1 MSESD
6 RIRLLHMLDAA
17 KEALAFD
24 SGRERTHLE
33 SNRMLALALIK
44 EVEIIGEAATRVSR
58 ELADANPQIPWAK
71 VAGMRNRLIH
81 AYFDIDFDILW
92 ETVVTAVPALA
103 TETTGII
110 RVIYLRPSPAPERF
124 NKKASQTLTN

>member
-17 KEALAFD
+17 KEALAFA

-44 EVEIIGEAATRVSR
+44 EVEIIGEAATRVSQ

-71 VAGMRNRLIH
+71 AAGMRNRLIH

-110 RVIYLRPSPAPERF
+110 RVIYLRPSPASERF

>member
-1 MSESD
+1 MNESD

-17 KEALAFD
+17 KEAVAFAK
-24 SGRERTHLE
+24 GRERTHLE
-33 SNRMLALALIK
+33 SDRMLALALIK

-58 ELADANPQIPWAK
+58 ELVEANPQIPWAK

-103 TETTGII
+103 TQ
-110 RVIYLRPSPAPERF
+110 LERLLDT
-124 NKKASQTLTN
+124 SE

>member
-17 KEALAFD
+17 KEALAFT

-44 EVEIIGEAATRVSR
+44 EVEIIGEAATRVSQ

-71 VAGMRNRLIH
+71 AAGMRNRLIH

-103 TETTGII
+103 TE
-110 RVIYLRPSPAPERF
+110 LERLLESS
-124 NKKASQTLTN
+124 A

>member
-1 MSESD
+1 
-6 RIRLLHMLDAA
+6 
-17 KEALAFD
+17 
-24 SGRERTHLE
+24 
-33 SNRMLALALIK
+33 MLALALIK

-58 ELADANPQIPWAK
+58 ELVEANPQIPWAK

-103 TETTGII
+103 TQ
-110 RVIYLRPSPAPERF
+110 LERLLDT
-124 NKKASQTLTN
+124 SE

>member
-17 KEALAFD
+17 KEALAFA

-44 EVEIIGEAATRVSR
+44 EVEIIGEAATRVSQ
-58 ELADANPQIPWAK
+58 ELADPTLKSLGRRRRAC
-71 VAGMRNRLIH
+71 
-81 AYFDIDFDILW
+81 
-92 ETVVTAVPALA
+92 A
-103 TETTGII
+103 TD
-110 RVIYLRPSPAPERF
+110 
-124 NKKASQTLTN
+124 

>member
-17 KEALAFD
+17 KEALAFA

-44 EVEIIGEAATRVSR
+44 EVEITGEAATRVSQ

-71 VAGMRNRLIH
+71 AAGMRNRLIH

-103 TETTGII
+103 TE
-110 RVIYLRPSPAPERF
+110 LERLLESS
-124 NKKASQTLTN
+124 A